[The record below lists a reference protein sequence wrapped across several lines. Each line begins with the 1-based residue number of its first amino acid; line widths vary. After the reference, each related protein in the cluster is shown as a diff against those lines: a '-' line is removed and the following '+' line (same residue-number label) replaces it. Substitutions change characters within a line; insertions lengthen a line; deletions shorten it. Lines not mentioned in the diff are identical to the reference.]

1 LPFALR
7 AAMTWLIAGLIV
19 FIGIHSTRIVADDWR
34 TRMVSQLGEKPWK
47 AISAVIAIVG
57 FILIVWGYGVA
68 RQSPIVLY
76 TPPLW
81 TRHLAALL
89 TIPAFI
95 LLVAAY
101 VPGNRFKAAVGH
113 PMVAGVKI
121 WAFAHLISN
130 GTAADVVLFG
140 SLMLWAVASF
150 TAARRRDR
158 AAGRSYP
165 SGPLSRTAIT
175 VVVGLAAW
183 AAFAFWL
190 HGPLIGVRPFS

>member
-1 LPFALR
+1 
-7 AAMTWLIAGLIV
+7 MTWLIAGLIV

-47 AISAVIAIVG
+47 AIYSVMAVVG

-76 TPPLW
+76 TAPLW

-101 VPGNRFKAAVGH
+101 VPGNRIKAAVGH

>member
-1 LPFALR
+1 
-7 AAMTWLIAGLIV
+7 MTLLIV
-19 FIGIHSTRIVADDWR
+19 GLLMFIGIHSTRIVADAWR
-34 TRMVSQLGEKPWK
+34 AQMVSRLGEKPWK
-47 AISAVIAIVG
+47 AIYSVVAIIG

-68 RQSPIVLY
+68 RQSPVVLY
-76 TPPLW
+76 TPPIW

-89 TIPAFI
+89 TVPAFI

-101 VPGNRFKAAVGH
+101 VPGNRIKAAIGH

-130 GTAADVVLFG
+130 GTAADVLLFG

-158 AAGRSYP
+158 AAGRSYR
-165 SGPLSRTAIT
+165 SGPMSRTVIT

-183 AAFAFWL
+183 IAFAFWL
-190 HGPLIGVRPFS
+190 HGPLIGVRPFA